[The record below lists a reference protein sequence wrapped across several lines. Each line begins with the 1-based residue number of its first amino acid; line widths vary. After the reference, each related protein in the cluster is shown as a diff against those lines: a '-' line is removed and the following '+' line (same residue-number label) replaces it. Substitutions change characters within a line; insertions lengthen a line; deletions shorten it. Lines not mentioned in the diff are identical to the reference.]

1 MSLTLHVSRLSRKAL
16 MKKRDIFSRPPPHFL
31 SFSFFR
37 RGGRSAP
44 LAPLRGGSRPPP
56 GGPGAP
62 PGGPGGPP
70 LGGPGGPGGRAPRG
84 GPYQNRTPGGTQACE
99 LLLYCKLAPG
109 QQRVPVPALRLMM
122 ATRPARLMTWRLSD
136 DALDGRA
143 GHMRRAIYTGGR
155 CLHGARQRTGVSGRG
170 GSAYEQLYSSL
181 HGPESRR
188 ASGLRGRGTR
198 RVSGRMWMRG
208 LLPMLST
215 VRTGPSGM

>member
-1 MSLTLHVSRLSRKAL
+1 
-16 MKKRDIFSRPPPHFL
+16 
-31 SFSFFR
+31 
-37 RGGRSAP
+37 
-44 LAPLRGGSRPPP
+44 
-56 GGPGAP
+56 
-62 PGGPGGPP
+62 
-70 LGGPGGPGGRAPRG
+70 
-84 GPYQNRTPGGTQACE
+84 
-99 LLLYCKLAPG
+99 
-109 QQRVPVPALRLMM
+109 M
-122 ATRPARLMTWRLSD
+122 ATTPARMMTWRLSD

-208 LLPMLST
+208 LLPTLST